1 MRWLSNLQGTLGLR
15 YGFDDDYAS
24 SAFFG
29 GEVGGQAG
37 KIHDSCRQDSELRK
51 RTGFRSVIGKISY
64 SVWGRL
70 QRTSG
75 NHGDIIFPAILLDD
89 EKPSQS
95 SNDTRRSKHGKEI
108 TLSLDLARLMSAV
121 ERGRGRLKAM
131 KAENTR
137 PRLPDSHPFS
147 RWFS

>member
-51 RTGFRSVIGKISY
+51 RTGFRSVIGRFHTPYGGDYK
-64 SVWGRL
+64 GR
-70 QRTSG
+70 QVIT
-75 NHGDIIFPAILLDD
+75 
-89 EKPSQS
+89 
-95 SNDTRRSKHGKEI
+95 EI
-108 TLSLDLARLMSAV
+108 
-121 ERGRGRLKAM
+121 
-131 KAENTR
+131 
-137 PRLPDSHPFS
+137 
-147 RWFS
+147 

>member
-1 MRWLSNLQGTLGLR
+1 MDSTMIMQAVRSL
-15 YGFDDDYAS
+15 
-24 SAFFG
+24 
-29 GEVGGQAG
+29 EVGGQARFRVAEA
-37 KIHDSCRQDSELRK
+37 H
-51 RTGFRSVIGKISY
+51 GFPISDRIGKISY

-75 NHGDIIFPAILLDD
+75 NHGDIIFPAILVDD

-121 ERGRGRLKAM
+121 ERGRGRLKAI

-137 PRLPDSHPFS
+137 PRLPDSQ
-147 RWFS
+147 

>member
-1 MRWLSNLQGTLGLR
+1 MQARFRVAEAHGIPISDREDFLLR
-15 YGFDDDYAS
+15 M
-24 SAFFG
+24 
-29 GEVGGQAG
+29 GE
-37 KIHDSCRQDSELRK
+37 IN
-51 RTGFRSVIGKISY
+51 
-64 SVWGRL
+64 
-70 QRTSG
+70 RTSG

-121 ERGRGRLKAM
+121 ERGRGRLKAI

-137 PRLPDSHPFS
+137 PRLPDSQ
-147 RWFS
+147 

>member
-1 MRWLSNLQGTLGLR
+1 MRWLSNLQGTLGSR

-29 GEVGGQAG
+29 GGGGWTG

-75 NHGDIIFPAILLDD
+75 NHGDINFPAILLDD

-121 ERGRGRLKAM
+121 ERGRGRLKAI

-137 PRLPDSHPFS
+137 PRPDSQ
-147 RWFS
+147 

>member
-15 YGFDDDYAS
+15 YGFDDDYGS

-29 GEVGGQAG
+29 GGGGLTG
-37 KIHDSCRQDSELRK
+37 KIHDSCRQDSELH
-51 RTGFRSVIGKISY
+51 GIPISDREDFLLRM
-64 SVWGRL
+64 GEIN
-70 QRTSG
+70 RTSG

-121 ERGRGRLKAM
+121 ERGLGRLKTI

-137 PRLPDSHPFS
+137 PRPDSQ
-147 RWFS
+147 